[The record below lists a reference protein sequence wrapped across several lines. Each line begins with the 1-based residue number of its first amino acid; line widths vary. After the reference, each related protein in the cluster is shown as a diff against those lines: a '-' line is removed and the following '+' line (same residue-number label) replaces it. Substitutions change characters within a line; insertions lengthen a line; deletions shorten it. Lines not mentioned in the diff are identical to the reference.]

1 MFGVVESIN
10 EDRRNNGE
18 ENAKA
23 DCNERQAILPGIESI
38 HSRKSVRVGCKE
50 GEKDGERERRIK
62 TEEQHNRF
70 RGQHVQWS

>member
-38 HSRKSVRVGCKE
+38 HSRKSVWIRGEEC
-50 GEKDGERERRIK
+50 EKDGERECSVQ
-62 TEEQHNRF
+62 TEEEYDRF
-70 RGQHVQWS
+70 REQHVQWS